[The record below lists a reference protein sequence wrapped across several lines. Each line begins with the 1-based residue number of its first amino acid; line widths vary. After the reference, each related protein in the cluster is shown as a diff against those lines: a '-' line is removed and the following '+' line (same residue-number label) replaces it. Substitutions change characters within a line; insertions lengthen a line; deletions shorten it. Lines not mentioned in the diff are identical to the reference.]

1 MTREGVSVVS
11 ELDDFTGRFLYIL
24 YIVGVSKPHIKFP
37 YTFTKNGRVGK
48 VYYAKSTGTFKTHFQ
63 FGGEAIQNTFKTT
76 DAAVSYLEREFAKLD
91 TDRANSLALNP
102 LNADV
107 RTYSELE
114 QLLRDKGNGA
124 TLRDA
129 VSFYIIHH
137 PTTRFQPMTVEK
149 CAEQY
154 VAAQKADNVSPI
166 HITTLEKH
174 FRRFNKGFGNRKI
187 NEVTTLEIA
196 EWLRSQKDAST
207 GSLWSVKTRTSN
219 LGSLVGLS
227 LFAQRTLHAIPDLG
241 HTEFQKVKR
250 PKADSRPAV
259 EIYDPSEILAL
270 LLEAIDTDIDMI
282 PAVVVG
288 AFQGLRPF
296 EFHAEDAKR
305 PPLTWEAVN
314 WNDNRLHVSG
324 QKIRSK
330 ATRDI
335 PLHPVTR
342 AWLTPFR
349 EQHGVIWRYKQAHS
363 KKLIALRARAGVQ
376 SIYDGF
382 RHSYCSYRIRQ
393 LGGNLDLLAE
403 EMGNSPAEIVHSY
416 RRNVT
421 DEAAEAWFSTMPP
434 DNYSE
439 RIATAL
445 ALRCPH

>member
-1 MTREGVSVVS
+1 MGS
-11 ELDDFTGRFLYIL
+11 
-24 YIVGVSKPHIKFP
+24 VSKPRIKFP
-37 YTFTKNGRVGK
+37 HVFTKNGRIGK
-48 VYYAKSTGTFKTHFQ
+48 VYYLPSTGNFKGYFR
-63 FGGEAIQNTFKTT
+63 FGGEDYQNTFKTF
-76 DAAVSYLEREFAKLD
+76 DGAIGYLEREFSKLD

-114 QLLRDKGNGA
+114 QLLREKGNGA

-129 VSFYIIHH
+129 VSFYLVHH
-137 PTTRFQPMTVEK
+137 PTKRFHPMTVEK

-154 VAAQKADNVSPI
+154 IAAQEADNVSPI
-166 HITTLEKH
+166 HITTLKKH
-174 FRRFNKGFGNRKI
+174 FRRFNKSFGSRKI
-187 NEVTTLEIA
+187 DEITTLEIGD
-196 EWLRSQKDAST
+196 WLRAQKDASD

-227 LFAQRTLHAIPDLG
+227 LFAQGTLHAIPDIG
-241 HTEFQKVKR
+241 RTEFQKVKR
-250 PKADSRPAV
+250 PRPDSRPEV
-259 EIYDPSEILAL
+259 EIYSATEILTL
-270 LLEAIDTDIDMI
+270 LLEAIETDIDMI
-282 PAVVVG
+282 PAIVVG

-305 PPLTWEAVN
+305 PPLTWEAFN
-314 WNDNRLHVSG
+314 WNDNRLYVAG

-342 AWLTPFR
+342 AWLAPFR
-349 EQHGVIWRYKQAHS
+349 GQEGEIWRYKQAHS

-403 EMGNSPAEIVHSY
+403 EMGNSPSEIVHSY
-416 RRNVT
+416 RRNVS
-421 DEAAEAWFSTMPP
+421 DEAAEGWFSTMPP
-434 DNYSE
+434 ENYTE
-439 RIATAL
+439 LITAAL
-445 ALRCPH
+445 ASRQPA

>member
-1 MTREGVSVVS
+1 MT
-11 ELDDFTGRFLYIL
+11 F
-24 YIVGVSKPHIKFP
+24 PHV
-37 YTFTKNGRVGK
+37 FTKNGRIGK
-48 VYYAKSTGTFKTHFQ
+48 VYFLPSTGTFKTQ
-63 FGGEAIQNTFKTT
+63 FKFAGKEFPNTHKTFER
-76 DAAVSYLEREFAKLD
+76 AVSYLEREFSKLD

-102 LNADV
+102 LNGDV

-114 QLLRDKGNGA
+114 QLLREKGNGA

-129 VSFYIIHH
+129 VSFYIAHH
-137 PTTRFQPMTVEK
+137 PTKRFQPMAVER

-174 FRRFNKGFGNRKI
+174 FRRFNKSFGSRKI
-187 NEVTTLEIA
+187 DEITTLEIA
-196 EWLRSQKDAST
+196 DWLRSQKDAST

-227 LFAQRTLHAIPDLG
+227 LFAQRTLHAIPDIG
-241 HTEFQKVKR
+241 HTEFQKVKK

-259 EIYDPSEILAL
+259 EIYSPTEIFTL
-270 LLEAIDTDIDMI
+270 LLEAIETDIDMI

-305 PPLTWEAVN
+305 PPLTWEAFN
-314 WNDNRLHVSG
+314 WNDNRLHVAG

-335 PLHPVTR
+335 PLHAVTR

-349 EQHGVIWRYKQAHS
+349 EQRGEIWRFKQAHS

-416 RRNVT
+416 KRNVS
-421 DEAAEAWFSTMPP
+421 DEAAKAWFSVMPP
-434 DNYSE
+434 ENYAE
-439 RIATAL
+439 RIAAAL
-445 ALRCPH
+445 ALRDAC